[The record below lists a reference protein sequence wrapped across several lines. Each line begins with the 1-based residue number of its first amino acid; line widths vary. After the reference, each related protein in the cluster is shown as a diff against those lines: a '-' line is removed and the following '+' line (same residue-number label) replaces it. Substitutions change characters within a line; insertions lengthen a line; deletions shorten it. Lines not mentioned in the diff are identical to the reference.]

1 MSPEEL
7 TFTLV
12 LLALYA
18 VPSTFLVLRRLFTD
32 PKGCLTKFFVLNFVV
47 LLLSFFFVWQLVE
60 AIQTSDMIAF
70 DPYEIL
76 NIPGYSTKKSIRKAY
91 RALSQQLHPD
101 KSRDPL
107 AASKFSRVAKAYE
120 ALTDPAGI
128 ANYKKYGHPDGKSFH
143 LVDFK
148 AMSGTTGLA
157 IIAAVYGGVLVAG
170 ILMAL
175 FGGDRYKPEVNPELV
190 ERMMAG
196 WHDKMSTFEIL
207 TRIVTGVKQPLEEKA
222 AGNCCGGGG
231 SLYEMDDDMKAFL
244 VALETH
250 QCISAIEHRDISRI
264 TGQDHVQRDVIALY
278 YHLNQ
283 AKVHA
288 VKDLVVPC
296 ICTTSRFMDSWPCG
310 CIDDIWFVVPPRAKD
325 IALQLPYLLDLSI
338 KTVADKRSDS
348 ATIVH
353 ALRLYPS
360 LAQGSLVADAAAI
373 AVQRGRFPDGAKV
386 PQLTLTE
393 ATLTVDGE
401 SDVFPK
407 DWVTLRVTCAR
418 QHVAPSKPAA
428 KALTIYDKIDPSFLY
443 RKEQLWVV
451 AYEGTT
457 HTLLGAWKVE
467 DPSDSHQVSDA
478 LGFWAPASTGAFKVE
493 VRVLSTTYLDVEA
506 SQTLTLN
513 VVKQPQ
519 QLQST
524 SIFEE
529 LDSDDE

>member
-18 VPSTFLVLRRLFTD
+18 VPSTFFVVRRVFVD
-32 PKGCLTKFFVLNFVV
+32 PKSCLTKFFVLNFVV
-47 LLLSFFFVWQLVE
+47 LVLSFFLVWQLVE

-107 AASKFSRVAKAYE
+107 AASKFARVAKAYE
-120 ALTDPAGI
+120 ALTDPTGI

-148 AMSGTTGLA
+148 AVGRPPLTSC
-157 IIAAVYGGVLVAG
+157 

-175 FGGDRYKPEVNPELV
+175 FTGDRYKPEINPELV
-190 ERMMAG
+190 ERIMAG

-244 VALETH
+244 VALEANKV
-250 QCISAIEHRDISRI
+250 ISAIEHRDIARI
-264 TGQDHVQRDVIALY
+264 DQDHIQRDVIALY

-283 AKVHA
+283 AKVQA
-288 VKDLVVPC
+288 AKDL
-296 ICTTSRFMDSWPCG
+296 TL
-310 CIDDIWFVVPPRAKD
+310 FV
-325 IALQLPYLLDLSI
+325 DLST
-338 KTVADKRSDS
+338 KNVSDKRSDA
-348 ATIVH
+348 ATIVN

-360 LAQGSLVADAAAI
+360 LAQGSLVADAAAV
-373 AVQRGRFPDGAKV
+373 AVQRGRFPGGSKVPFASAPDSTPPFAMQV
-386 PQLTLTE
+386 PQLTLTD
-393 ATLTVDGE
+393 ASLTVDGE
-401 SDVFPK
+401 TDVFPK
-407 DWVTLRVTCAR
+407 DWVTLRVTCTR
-418 QHVAPSKPAA
+418 QHVPTMATPAPPS
-428 KALTIYDKIDPSFLY
+428 LTVYDKIDKSYLY
-443 RKEQLWVV
+443 RKEHLWVV
-451 AYEGTT
+451 AKDVNS
-457 HTLLGAWKVE
+457 HALLGAWKIE
-467 DPSDSHQVSDA
+467 DAKDGHEVSDA
-478 LGFWAPASTGAFKVE
+478 LGFWAPSTTGNFKVE
-493 VRVLSTTYLDVEA
+493 VRVFSTTYLDIEA
-506 SQTLTLN
+506 TETLPLKVISPSQ
-513 VVKQPQ
+513 QPP
-519 QLQST
+519 QST
-524 SIFEE
+524 SIFD
-529 LDSDDE
+529 DSDDESS

>member
-148 AMSGTTGLA
+148 ARTCHTMDASNMSGTTGLA
-157 IIAAVYGGVLVAG
+157 IIAAVYGGVLVTG

-175 FGGDRYKPEVNPELV
+175 FGGDRYKPE
-190 ERMMAG
+190 
-196 WHDKMSTFEIL
+196 
-207 TRIVTGVKQPLEEKA
+207 
-222 AGNCCGGGG
+222 NCCGGGG

-250 QCISAIEHRDISRI
+250 QCISAIEHCDISRI

-296 ICTTSRFMDSWPCG
+296 IL
-310 CIDDIWFVVPPRAKD
+310 PPRAKD
-325 IALQLPYLLDLSI
+325 IALQLPYLLDVFVELSI
-338 KTVADKRSDS
+338 KMVADKRSDS

-360 LAQGSLVADAAAI
+360 LAQGSLVVDAAAI

-386 PQLTLTE
+386 PQLSLTE

-428 KALTIYDKIDPSFLY
+428 KALTIYDKIDLSYLY

>member
-18 VPSTFLVLRRLFTD
+18 VPSTFFVVRRVFVD
-32 PKGCLTKFFVLNFVV
+32 PKSCLTKFFVLNFVV
-47 LLLSFFFVWQLVE
+47 LVLSFFLVWQLVE

-107 AASKFSRVAKAYE
+107 AASKFARVAKAYE
-120 ALTDPAGI
+120 ALTDPTGI

-148 AMSGTTGLA
+148 AMSGTTGLTV
-157 IIAAVYGGVLVAG
+157 IAVVYGTMLGVG

-175 FGGDRYKPEVNPELV
+175 FTGDRYKPEINPELV
-190 ERMMAG
+190 ERIMAG

-244 VALETH
+244 VALEANKV
-250 QCISAIEHRDISRI
+250 ISAIEHRDIARI
-264 TGQDHVQRDVIALY
+264 DQDHIQRDVIALY

-283 AKVHA
+283 AKVQA
-288 VKDLVVPC
+288 AKDLTVPC
-296 ICTTSRFMDSWPCG
+296 IL
-310 CIDDIWFVVPPRAKD
+310 PPRAKD
-325 IALQLPYLLDLSI
+325 IALQLPYLLDLFVDLST
-338 KTVADKRSDS
+338 KNVSDKRSDA
-348 ATIVH
+348 ATIVN

-360 LAQGSLVADAAAI
+360 LAQGSLVADAAAV
-373 AVQRGRFPDGAKV
+373 AVQRGRFPGGSKV
-386 PQLTLTE
+386 PQLTLTD
-393 ATLTVDGE
+393 ASLTVDGE
-401 SDVFPK
+401 TDVFPK
-407 DWVTLRVTCAR
+407 DWVTLRVTCTR
-418 QHVAPSKPAA
+418 QHVPTMATPAPPS
-428 KALTIYDKIDPSFLY
+428 LTVYDKIDKSYLY
-443 RKEQLWVV
+443 RKEHLWVV
-451 AYEGTT
+451 AKDVNS
-457 HTLLGAWKVE
+457 HALLGAWKIE
-467 DPSDSHQVSDA
+467 DAKDGHEVSDA
-478 LGFWAPASTGAFKVE
+478 LGFWAPSTTGNFKVE
-493 VRVLSTTYLDVEA
+493 VRVFSTTYLDIEA
-506 SQTLTLN
+506 TETLPLKVISPSQ
-513 VVKQPQ
+513 QPP
-519 QLQST
+519 QST
-524 SIFEE
+524 SIFD
-529 LDSDDE
+529 DSDDESS